1 MCSFQISL
9 RLAGGLPP
17 DGSSIS
23 YFILPI
29 SDIEVYRPGCF
40 AFKEEK
46 LKSCPLE
53 PGPEIAS
60 PNATAEGAGKRT
72 FGGSDPL
79 GECLSI
85 RSCQRPY
92 HKQKLVLRVQRVYAC
107 WNFIIKVSGTE
118 ASPSDIIRSQSFGD
132 ILFCYPVSG
141 KIDS

>member
-60 PNATAEGAGKRT
+60 PNATAEGARKRT
-72 FGGSDPL
+72 FGSSDPL

-85 RSCQRPY
+85 CPRQRP
-92 HKQKLVLRVQRVYAC
+92 HHEQKLVLPAQRIDAC
-107 WNFIIKVSGTE
+107 RDLIIKVFGTE
-118 ASPSDIIRSQSFGD
+118 ASSSYIIFG
-132 ILFCYPVSG
+132 
-141 KIDS
+141 